1 MGKKNLEMVGWIC
14 RSRACPQLSARPAT
28 FDTIIIILTKD
39 KICQNYHHHH
49 LHSYPRMVW
58 APSIKLVCQKSMS
71 TQNQNKFWC
80 CKSCGRPTWPFE
92 CLHSWQMAFG
102 RLKKV
107 DLQEVSLICSAL
119 QLPKGLKSL
128 CAGIMA
134 EGTCGATVVI
144 ARVSVCPMTMRMIGM
159 MGWP

>member
-1 MGKKNLEMVGWIC
+1 MGKKNFEMVGWIC

-28 FDTIIIILTKD
+28 FDTIIIILTKGN
-39 KICQNYHHHH
+39 IRQNYHHHH
-49 LHSYPRMVW
+49 LHSHPSMVW
-58 APSIKLVCQKSMS
+58 ALSIKLVCLKSTS
-71 TQNQNKFWC
+71 TQNQN
-80 CKSCGRPTWPFE
+80 KSCGRPTWPLE